1 MKETD
6 DEYLS
11 IQDLLWR
18 TMHGYVGI
26 LEQEKGHNDSEF
38 IYDLKSACDDVAKAS
53 TIGDFSSAF
62 IPLKKNT
69 LSDSELVEIKKS
81 YNQISEYLDKKEKGM
96 ATQKDF
102 KEIIKILDFLM
113 KNLNQARKSN
123 KAI

>member
-1 MKETD
+1 MEVRD

-18 TMHGYVGI
+18 TMHGYVGL
-26 LEQEKGHNDSEF
+26 LEQEKDQNDSEF

-69 LSDSELVEIKKS
+69 IPINDLEKIKIS
-81 YNQISEYLDKKEKGM
+81 YKQISEYLDKKKKGM
-96 ATQKDF
+96 TSRSDLN
-102 KEIIKILDFLM
+102 EIIKILDLLM
-113 KNLNQARKSN
+113 KDLNQARKLH
-123 KAI
+123 KVV

>member
-1 MKETD
+1 MEETD
-6 DEYLS
+6 DGYLS

-26 LEQEKGHNDSEF
+26 LEQEKNHRDSEF

-69 LSDSELVEIKKS
+69 LVDSDLEKIKIS
-81 YNQISEYLDKKEKGM
+81 YNKISEYLDKKEKRM
-96 ATQKDF
+96 TTQTDF
-102 KEIIKILDFLM
+102 NEIIKILDLLM
-113 KNLNQARKSN
+113 ENLNQARKPV
-123 KAI
+123 K